1 MQELDK
7 YLEVFHKI
15 LDDLKELS
23 FTTPDGSS
31 NVKLGGSLILK
42 LHGLNFSRK
51 SDDLD
56 VIINNPTDKQKDY
69 IKAISNFRV
78 DETAYFST
86 TKYKFKKDDLYLNIL
101 ISNQPQNEGCL
112 KYKWCQNYYDINSI
126 NEVIR
131 AKVTYGRSKD
141 ITDLLLLKNENF
153 NLK

>member
-31 NVKLGGSLILK
+31 NIKLGGSLILK
-42 LHGLNFSRK
+42 LHGLQFSRK

-69 IKAISNFRV
+69 IKAMSNFRV
-78 DETAYFST
+78 DDTKYFSIVN
-86 TKYKFKKDDLYLNIL
+86 YKFKKEGLYLNIL
-101 ISNQPQNEGCL
+101 LANNPVNGGGL
-112 KYKWCQNYYDINSI
+112 KYKWSHNYYEVNSVLEI
-126 NEVIR
+126 IQ
-131 AKVTYGRSKD
+131 AKVSYGRPKD
-141 ITDLLLLKNENF
+141 LSDLILLKNENF